1 MFTFIFVSA
10 IGLVAA
16 GFVKNLWPLV
26 TGREVG
32 LTLLEQRGYLLP
44 FRAMALVLAAPLLL
58 IDACMDELE
67 QASDGLFSWW
77 ITLPAALGCAFV
89 QGVVVVVTLASIG

>member
-1 MFTFIFVSA
+1 VFTFLFVSA

-26 TGREVG
+26 SGHEVG
-32 LTLLEQRGYLLP
+32 LSLLEQRGYLLP
-44 FRAMALVLAAPLLL
+44 LRAMALVMSAPLLL
-58 IDACMDELE
+58 IGACKDELE

-89 QGVVVVVTLASIG
+89 QGVVVVVTLSSIG

>member
-1 MFTFIFVSA
+1 MYTFLFVSA
-10 IGLVAA
+10 VGLVAA
-16 GFVKNLWPLV
+16 GFVRNLWPLV

-32 LTLLEQRGYLLP
+32 LTLLEERGFLLP
-44 FRAMALVLAAPLLL
+44 LRAMVLVMSAPLLL
-58 IDACMDELE
+58 IGACLYELE

-89 QGVVVVVTLASIG
+89 QGVVVVVALSSIS